1 MAFFGMVVAYLMRV
15 NLSVAIVAMIWKP
28 KSDNITLNMF
38 YRDAENGTYSDL
50 CPNEETDIGGGYV
63 ILYNPI

>member
-15 NLSVAIVAMIWKP
+15 NLSVAIVAMIRKP
-28 KSDNITLNMF
+28 QSDNITLNMF

-50 CPNEETDIGGGYV
+50 CSNEETDVEGGYV
-63 ILYNPI
+63 IL